1 MKPAGKGAMKAERG
15 FTLIEAIVA
24 LGIAATALVVLMG
37 RLGASADVQHS
48 LAMHALALDVAD
60 NELARQM
67 QNKSSS
73 GEEKSGKI
81 EVDGMTLSW
90 RSWSEKTMLDGFVR
104 RNIAVRVP
112 GEPDVKLFEYQE
124 VGQ

>member
-1 MKPAGKGAMKAERG
+1 VTCISAGARKAERG

-48 LAMHALALDVAD
+48 LAMHALAMDVAN
-60 NELARQM
+60 NELARQI

-81 EVDGMTLSW
+81 EVDGLTLSW

-104 RNIAVRVP
+104 RNIAVKVP
-112 GEPDVKLFEYQE
+112 GEPDVELFEYQE
-124 VGQ
+124 VAQ

>member
-1 MKPAGKGAMKAERG
+1 MKDAMKTERG

-73 GEEKSGKI
+73 GAEKSGKI
-81 EVDGMTLSW
+81 EVDGMTLNW

-104 RNIAVRVP
+104 RNITVKVP

-124 VGQ
+124 TGQ